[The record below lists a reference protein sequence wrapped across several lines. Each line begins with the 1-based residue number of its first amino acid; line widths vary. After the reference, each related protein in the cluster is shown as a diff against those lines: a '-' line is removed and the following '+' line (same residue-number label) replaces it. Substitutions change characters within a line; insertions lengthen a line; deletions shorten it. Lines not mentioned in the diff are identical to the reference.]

1 MTPRPK
7 LFRAAVLAA
16 ALAFA
21 SVPAAPSAD
30 AGLRDTL
37 ENVRDAVG
45 CTAKAV
51 FNPMN
56 VFESGMRD
64 FERMTGEEYD
74 RKANRSVKEA
84 LEECTAAAEN
94 IVARGL
100 GVEKLAGKT
109 RDLAGKVGGTV
120 ETVKNAVS
128 KVSEWFDKE
137 KETAP
142 PDGRMALSVS
152 GPERRFYEEE
162 TGVLGGS
169 LLPEPD
175 RATKRPAGEAWRDPW
190 GDEGR
195 SSGEHSSWDSPS
207 VNEPDP
213 WGSVVRPEPTPQE
226 YERTAFGDDSHDGE
240 PGYAHV
246 IGSEDGYENALDT
259 LERLEAERRRAEIE
273 AARLERE
280 RREREIEAAR
290 LERERREREIEAARL
305 ERERREREEAERIL
319 ELDAEHRR
327 REAARRE
334 ARDSHHDDYDD
345 YEDDYET
352 GDSGDFD
359 LFGSGD
365 GYAEQIREVLE
376 QLSNTHGNEAEA
388 ASEGAPYDDG
398 LCGRGSGVCQ

>member
-1 MTPRPK
+1 MTLRPK

-137 KETAP
+137 KGMAP

-162 TGVLGGS
+162 TGVLVGG

-195 SSGEHSSWDSPS
+195 SGGEHSSWDSPS

-213 WGSVVRPEPTPQE
+213 WGSVARPEPTPQE
-226 YERTAFGDDSHDGE
+226 HERTAFGDDSHDGE

-290 LERERREREIEAARL
+290 LERERRERE
-305 ERERREREEAERIL
+305 EAERIL

-334 ARDSHHDDYDD
+334 ARGGYDSHHDDYDD

-388 ASEGAPYDDG
+388 ADG
-398 LCGRGSGVCQ
+398 TCGGGGGGGDGSGGGAIPFC